1 MNFFEK
7 HPNPILLIGITGT
20 ALSAIFVKYSDA
32 PSMVTAAYRLLWTV
46 LLMTPV
52 IVFNKKFRTE
62 LTSTDKKTVFLCAVS
77 GIFLAL
83 HFTLWFESL
92 NHTSVASS
100 TAIVCT
106 EVIWVALGFRI
117 FLRGTISAKAW
128 ISIFITIIGSLIIA
142 MADASVG
149 DSNLIGDI
157 LALAAAVF
165 AAVYTLIG
173 RYARES
179 MTTTVYTYIVYFF
192 CALSLCAAL
201 ITSGTSFTGYGPS
214 AIVVGLLLCVFS
226 TLLGHSVFSW
236 GLKFMSP
243 AFISASKLC
252 QPAVAA
258 VFAFFLFGEA
268 PSLPLIIGGIVT
280 ILGVFCYSKLESPQ
294 T

>member
-1 MNFFEK
+1 MHFFEK
-7 HPNPILLIGITGT
+7 HPIPILVVGIVGT

-32 PSMVTAAYRLLWTV
+32 PSIITATYRLLWTV

-52 IVFNKKFRTE
+52 IVLSKKFRNE
-62 LTSTDKKTVFLCAVS
+62 LKTANKKTVLLCAVS

-106 EVIWVALGFRI
+106 EVIWVALGFRM
-117 FLRGTISAKAW
+117 FLGGSISGKAW
-128 ISIFITIIGSLIIA
+128 LSIFITIIGSLIIA
-142 MADASVG
+142 LADVSAGGNNLTG
-149 DSNLIGDI
+149 DLLS
-157 LALAAAVF
+157 LAAAIF
-165 AAVYTLIG
+165 AAIYTLIG
-173 RYARES
+173 RFARES

-192 CALSLCAAL
+192 CAISLCIAL
-201 ITSGTSFTGYGPS
+201 YASGLSFTGYGSS
-214 AIVVGLLLCVFS
+214 AIIVGLLLCVFS
-226 TLLGHSVFSW
+226 TLLGHSIFSW

-258 VFAFFLFGEA
+258 VFAYFLFNEI
-268 PSLPLIIGGIVT
+268 PSLLLVIGGVIT
-280 ILGVFCYSKLESPQ
+280 ILGVLYYSRIETS
-294 T
+294 